1 MRWMLDTNIC
11 IAIIK
16 RQPDVVI
23 KKLRGKTVGQ
33 VGLSSIALGE
43 LTYGVGVSSQPEQNL
58 QALHEFLLPLEIAP
72 YDESCAFQYGELR
85 AKLKKEG
92 RPMGSLDTLIAAHA
106 LALDVVLVTN
116 NTGEFSHAAGL
127 RIENW
132 LRE

>member
-1 MRWMLDTNIC
+1 MLDTNIC

-16 RQPDVVI
+16 RQPEVVI
-23 KKLRGKTVGQ
+23 KKLRGKTIGQ
-33 VGLSSIALGE
+33 VGLSSIALSE
-43 LTYGVGVSSQPEQNL
+43 LTFGVGVSSQPDRNL
-58 QALHEFLLPLEIAP
+58 QALHEFLLPLEIVP
-72 YDESCAFQYGELR
+72 YDEACAFRYGELR

-116 NTGEFSHAAGL
+116 NTGEFSHSAGL